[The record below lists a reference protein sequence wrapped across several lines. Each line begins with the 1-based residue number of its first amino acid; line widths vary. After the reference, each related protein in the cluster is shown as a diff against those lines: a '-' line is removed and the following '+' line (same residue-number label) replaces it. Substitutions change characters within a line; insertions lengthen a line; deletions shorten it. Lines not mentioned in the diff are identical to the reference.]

1 MPRVSRR
8 AEQEMHGGGASVW
21 AEITALGRIDGMVN
35 LGQGFPDFP
44 CSQAASNGAVLSLQV
59 RTLRN
64 FSGVRVRVQCR
75 LPRRQEGTTSTRLS
89 KGRRDAR
96 LLWPKCT
103 NTNAAAHARP
113 SPVHSVSN
121 VRLACSYARLY
132 PSRPLNAATEV
143 CVMTS
148 GTEALFCCIMAL
160 IDPGDEVVFFEPFFP
175 WYDAQ
180 RPPGHYDT
188 TTLTNTAPHDH
199 QCGPRVAIERA
210 MPVGGQVPAVHPVGG
225 RDAKARSA
233 RAALVRSLVH
243 RSTPSRPH
251 ATLPFTPLV
260 LCMTGSAL
268 TVQSTHD

>member
-1 MPRVSRR
+1 
-8 AEQEMHGGGASVW
+8 MHGGGASVW
-21 AEITALGRIDGMVN
+21 AEITALGRMDGMVN

-59 RTLRN
+59 RALRN
-64 FSGVRVRVQCR
+64 FSGVCVRVQCR
-75 LPRRQEGTTSTRLS
+75 LPCRQEGTTSTRLS

-175 WYDAQ
+175 WCDAQ

-188 TTLTNTAPHDH
+188 TTLTNTAPAR
-199 QCGPRVAIERA
+199 P
-210 MPVGGQVPAVHPVGG
+210 PV
-225 RDAKARSA
+225 R
-233 RAALVRSLVH
+233 
-243 RSTPSRPH
+243 T
-251 ATLPFTPLV
+251 
-260 LCMTGSAL
+260 TGSDRTGNAGRRAG
-268 TVQSTHD
+268 TCRASGWREGRQSPFGSRRPRSISCPSKYSLPPAHHAPLYPNSTLYDWMGTHSTEYS